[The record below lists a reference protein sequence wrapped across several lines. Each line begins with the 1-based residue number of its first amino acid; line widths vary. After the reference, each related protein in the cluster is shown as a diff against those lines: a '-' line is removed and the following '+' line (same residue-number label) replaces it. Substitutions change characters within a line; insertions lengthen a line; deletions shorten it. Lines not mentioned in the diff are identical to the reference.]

1 MNTIIITTIM
11 KGLQCNQGGEYDHN
25 DDHDDDD
32 NDVDKVVA
40 DKEANETIKNYDIL
54 GKKHGVKFLNGGL

>member
-11 KGLQCNQGGEYDHN
+11 KGLQCNQGGEYDLN
-25 DDHDDDD
+25 DDHDDD

>member
-25 DDHDDDD
+25 DDHDDDY
-32 NDVDKVVA
+32 DVDKVVA

-54 GKKHGVKFLNGGL
+54 GNGGL

>member
-25 DDHDDDD
+25 DDHDD
-32 NDVDKVVA
+32 NNNVDKVVA